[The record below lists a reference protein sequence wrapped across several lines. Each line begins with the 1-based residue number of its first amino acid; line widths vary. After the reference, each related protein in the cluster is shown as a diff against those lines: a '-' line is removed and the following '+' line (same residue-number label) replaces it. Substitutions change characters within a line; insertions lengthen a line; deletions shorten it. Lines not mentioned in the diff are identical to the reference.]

1 MYASLQW
8 SSHMLSFDFVVSAVL
23 LSSLW
28 FGNSYVIP
36 RTKSYGRRAVFHDYC
51 DASSASGLGLDK
63 HGKRWA
69 WIERKR
75 ENGRPLSSLEAF
87 TNEES
92 AVSGEEVAVG
102 SGMAEDILF
111 ATDILGDV
119 NFCLRSTDSS
129 LSGQSRS
136 KLLNSITNAVFKAII
151 IGSNSGVEYV
161 ETIFDDFRIK
171 VGQCK
176 ANGTVCDFSTDTNV
190 AVLDE
195 ETKMSANPGRVVLE
209 TGEEFDF
216 FNLTEKEDL
225 TLAQMYIDNLENLLL
240 KGEVG
245 QGVLSAS
252 GTNDGKG
259 NLYDRGYRRLL
270 TVLKDAGCTFGESGE
285 GRPRPPEDKNICLSL
300 FDMSAPVTEPSVTKE
315 LNRISNVVSR
325 AMLYGGASE
334 KDRLALT
341 MERKLPAIQKNFD
354 MSDDSQEKTY
364 LAALAYMLRNGL
376 GPTQEQISGEYS
388 NTGGFGES
396 VVEGGIG
403 QVKKEQGT
411 LRLFDAYSNA
421 FQRVVD
427 TCLSEISFRRL
438 PQGSQAND
446 DFLVNFVQW
455 EQSLRRNLTSDMWAA
470 NPKELAGSWELVDV
484 SGMGSLQS
492 VMVQDPK
499 IFFGMNKGVKV
510 NLLDDGRVEVDYP
523 LSVGVRWFF
532 KPGPAHLDT
541 CEFTIN
547 SQKDATVELKYTGFI
562 DRGQRIESR
571 FSQQPIRMT
580 GRVMSSIKGEPQG
593 SCRFVMA
600 KRK

>member
-1 MYASLQW
+1 MNVMRAALALALLEALMGCVYAYLSPRSKCRAVKGRICCGEV
-8 SSHMLSFDFVVSAVL
+8 SSTGHSMRGYDRWRHKAHDSQDRGYHGYS
-23 LSSLW
+23 SSL
-28 FGNSYVIP
+28 
-36 RTKSYGRRAVFHDYC
+36 A
-51 DASSASGLGLDK
+51 
-63 HGKRWA
+63 
-69 WIERKR
+69 
-75 ENGRPLSSLEAF
+75 AF

-92 AVSGEEVAVG
+92 AMSGEVATGLADSEIDPV
-102 SGMAEDILF
+102 EILF

-119 NFCLRSTDSS
+119 NFCLRSTDSA

-136 KLLNSITNAVFKAII
+136 KLLNSISNFVFKAII

-161 ETIFDDFRIK
+161 NSIFDDFRIK

-176 ANGTVCDFSTDTNV
+176 ANGTICDFSMDANV
-190 AVLDE
+190 AVIDE
-195 ETKMSANPGRVVLE
+195 GTEVSENQGRMVLE
-209 TGEEFDF
+209 TGAELDTDK
-216 FNLTEKEDL
+216 LTEKEDL
-225 TLAQMYIDNLENLLL
+225 TLAQMYIDKLESLLMS
-240 KGEVG
+240 GEVSEG
-245 QGVLSAS
+245 LLSAT
-252 GTNDGKG
+252 GTNEGKG

-300 FDMSAPVTEPSVTKE
+300 FDMSAPPSEPSVTKE

-325 AMLYGGASE
+325 AMLYGGVQE
-334 KDRLALT
+334 KERLAQT
-341 MERKLPAIQKNFD
+341 MESKLPTLLRDFD
-354 MSDDSQEKTY
+354 LEEDSQDKTY
-364 LAALAYMLRNGL
+364 LAALAYMLRFGL
-376 GPTQEQISGEYS
+376 GPAQEQISGEFS
-388 NTGGFGES
+388 NSGSFGES

-403 QVKKEQGT
+403 QVKFERGE

-427 TCLSEISFRRL
+427 TCLSEISYRKL

-455 EQSLRRNLTSDMWAA
+455 EQSLRRNLTTDLWAP

-510 NLLDDGRVEVDYP
+510 NLMDDGRVEVDYP
-523 LSVGVRWFF
+523 LTVGMRWFF

-547 SQKDATVELKYTGFI
+547 SEKDATVELKYTGFI

-600 KRK
+600 KRR

>member
-1 MYASLQW
+1 MWSLHAYQF
-8 SSHMLSFDFVVSAVL
+8 LGVSRSPRCHLGAVEGHKWTSVTSAGSCGGRGYGGWRQRVRRYQDL
-23 LSSLW
+23 GRHGHRSSLAAL
-28 FGNSYVIP
+28 I
-36 RTKSYGRRAVFHDYC
+36 
-51 DASSASGLGLDK
+51 
-63 HGKRWA
+63 
-69 WIERKR
+69 
-75 ENGRPLSSLEAF
+75 
-87 TNEES
+87 NEENS
-92 AVSGEEVAVG
+92 VPVDAVARMDGDIIDPEE
-102 SGMAEDILF
+102 ILF

-119 NFCLRSTDSS
+119 NFCLRSTDSA
-129 LSGQSRS
+129 LTGQSRS
-136 KLLNSITNAVFKAII
+136 KLLNSITNFVFKAII

-161 ETIFDDFRIK
+161 NSIFDDFRIK

-176 ANGTVCDFSTDTNV
+176 ANGTICDFSTDVNV
-190 AVLDE
+190 AVIDE
-195 ETKMSANPGRVVLE
+195 ETKVGENQGRIVME
-209 TGEEFDF
+209 TGEELDKDQM
-216 FNLTEKEDL
+216 TEKEDL
-225 TLAQMYIDNLENLLL
+225 TLAQMYIDKLESLMMT
-240 KGEVG
+240 GEVSE
-245 QGVLSAS
+245 GVLSTI
-252 GTNDGKG
+252 GTNEGKG

-270 TVLKDAGCTFGESGE
+270 TVLKDVGCTFGESGE

-300 FDMSAPVTEPSVTKE
+300 FDMSAPASEPSVTKE

-325 AMLYGGASE
+325 AMLYGGVQE
-334 KDRLALT
+334 KERLANT
-341 MERKLPAIQKNFD
+341 MESKLPTLLKDFD
-354 MSDDSQEKTY
+354 LSEDSQDKTY
-364 LAALAYMLRNGL
+364 LVALAYMLRYGL
-376 GPTQEQISGEYS
+376 GPAQEQISGEYS
-388 NTGGFGES
+388 NSGGFGES

-403 QVKKEQGT
+403 QVKNDRGE

-427 TCLSEISFRRL
+427 TCLSEISYRNL
-438 PQGSQAND
+438 PQRSQAND

-455 EQSLRRNLTSDMWAA
+455 EQSLRRNLTTDLWAP

-580 GRVMSSIKGEPQG
+580 GRVTSSIKGEPQG

-600 KRK
+600 KRR

>member
-1 MYASLQW
+1 MWSLHAYQSLGVSRSPRCHFGAVEGRKW
-8 SSHMLSFDFVVSAVL
+8 VSSVSSAGSCGGRGYGGWRQRVL
-23 LSSLW
+23 RYQDLGRHGHRSSL
-28 FGNSYVIP
+28 
-36 RTKSYGRRAVFHDYC
+36 A
-51 DASSASGLGLDK
+51 
-63 HGKRWA
+63 
-69 WIERKR
+69 
-75 ENGRPLSSLEAF
+75 AF
-87 TNEES
+87 INEENS
-92 AVSGEEVAVG
+92 TPVDAVARMDVDIIDPEE
-102 SGMAEDILF
+102 ILF

-119 NFCLRSTDSS
+119 NFCLRSTDSA

-136 KLLNSITNAVFKAII
+136 KLLNSITNFVFKAII

-161 ETIFDDFRIK
+161 NSIFDDFRIK

-176 ANGTVCDFSTDTNV
+176 ANGTICDFSTDVNV
-190 AVLDE
+190 AVIDE
-195 ETKMSANPGRVVLE
+195 ETKVGENQGRIVME
-209 TGEEFDF
+209 TGEELDKDQM
-216 FNLTEKEDL
+216 TEKEDL
-225 TLAQMYIDNLENLLL
+225 TLAQMYIDKLESLMMT
-240 KGEVG
+240 GEVSV
-245 QGVLSAS
+245 GVLSTI
-252 GTNDGKG
+252 GTNEGKG

-270 TVLKDAGCTFGESGE
+270 TVLKDVGCTFGESGE

-300 FDMSAPVTEPSVTKE
+300 FDMSAPASEPSVTKE

-325 AMLYGGASE
+325 AMLYGGVQE
-334 KDRLALT
+334 KERLANT
-341 MERKLPAIQKNFD
+341 MESKLPTLLKDFD
-354 MSDDSQEKTY
+354 LSEDSQDKTY
-364 LAALAYMLRNGL
+364 LVALAYMLRYGL
-376 GPTQEQISGEYS
+376 GPAQEQISGEYS
-388 NTGGFGES
+388 NSGGFGES

-403 QVKKEQGT
+403 QVKNDRGE

-427 TCLSEISFRRL
+427 TCLSEISYRNL
-438 PQGSQAND
+438 PQRSQAND

-455 EQSLRRNLTSDMWAA
+455 EQSLRRNLTTDLWAP

-580 GRVMSSIKGEPQG
+580 GRVTSSIKGEPQG

-600 KRK
+600 KRR